1 MQNDLIK
8 IKISSRGN
16 EYAGNTKFNWLDEK
30 TFAYI
35 HALEIFDITD
45 KYLTV
50 ERNQSIIRYKLDE
63 PAEDIVNRINE
74 KLNSKK

>member
-8 IKISSRGN
+8 IKISKHGN
-16 EYAGNTKFNWLDEK
+16 KYAGDAHFEWFEK

-35 HALEIFDITD
+35 HASEVFDITD
-45 KYLTV
+45 NYLTV
-50 ERNQSIIRYKLDE
+50 ERNKSIVRYRLDE
-63 PAEDIVNRINE
+63 PAEDIVTRINE

>member
-8 IKISSRGN
+8 IKICRRGN
-16 EYAGNTKFNWLDEK
+16 RYVGGTAFDWFNQ

-35 HALEIFDITD
+35 HASEVLDITD
-45 KYLTV
+45 DYLTV
-50 ERNQSIIRYKLDE
+50 EHNQSVIRYRLNE

>member
-16 EYAGNTKFNWLDEK
+16 EYAGNTKFNWFDEK

-45 KYLTV
+45 KYFT
-50 ERNQSIIRYKLDE
+50 
-63 PAEDIVNRINE
+63 
-74 KLNSKK
+74 

>member
-8 IKISSRGN
+8 IKIRRHGNRYARGT
-16 EYAGNTKFNWLDEK
+16 AFNWFDK

-35 HALEIFDITD
+35 HASDVFDITD
-45 KYLTV
+45 DYLTV
-50 ERNQSIIRYKLDE
+50 ERNQSITRYHLDE
-63 PAEDIVNRINE
+63 PVEDIVNRINE

>member
-8 IKISSRGN
+8 IKIHSRGDR
-16 EYAGNTKFNWLDEK
+16 YVRNTGFGWFDK

-35 HALEIFDITD
+35 HASEVFDITD
-45 KYLTV
+45 DYLTV
-50 ERNQSIIRYKLDE
+50 ERNQSVIRYKLDE
-63 PAEDIVNRINE
+63 PVEDIVNRINE

>member
-8 IKISSRGN
+8 IKISKHVN
-16 EYAGNTKFNWLDEK
+16 KYAGDTRVEWFEN

-35 HALEIFDITD
+35 HASEVFDITD
-45 KYLTV
+45 NYLTV
-50 ERNQSIIRYKLDE
+50 ERNQSIIRYRLNE
-63 PAEDIVNRINE
+63 PAEDIVNRITE

>member
-8 IKISSRGN
+8 IKITSHGIR
-16 EYAGNTKFNWLDEK
+16 YAGGDKFNWFDK

-35 HALEIFDITD
+35 HASEVFDITD
-45 KYLTV
+45 NYLTV
-50 ERNQSIIRYKLDE
+50 ERNQSVVRYLLDE

>member
-8 IKISSRGN
+8 IKISRHGN
-16 EYAGNTKFNWLDEK
+16 KYAGDRVFEWFDK

-35 HALEIFDITD
+35 HASEVFDITD
-45 KYLTV
+45 NFLTV
-50 ERNQSIIRYKLDE
+50 ERNQSIVRYRLDE
-63 PAEDIVNRINE
+63 PAEDIVNRITE

>member
-8 IKISSRGN
+8 IKICRYGN
-16 EYAGNTKFNWLDEK
+16 RYAGGTAFDWFNQ

-35 HALEIFDITD
+35 HASEVFDITD

>member
-8 IKISSRGN
+8 IKIRRHGN
-16 EYAGNTKFNWLDEK
+16 KYAGSTVFNWFDK

-45 KYLTV
+45 DYLTV
-50 ERNQSIIRYKLDE
+50 ERNQSIIRYLLDE
-63 PAEDIVNRINE
+63 PVEDIVNRITE

>member
-8 IKISSRGN
+8 IKIRRHGN
-16 EYAGNTKFNWLDEK
+16 RYAGGTAFNWFDK

-35 HALEIFDITD
+35 HVSDVFDITD
-45 KYLTV
+45 DYLTV
-50 ERNQSIIRYKLDE
+50 ERNQSITRYHLDE
-63 PAEDIVNRINE
+63 PVEDIVNRINE

>member
-16 EYAGNTKFNWLDEK
+16 EYAGNTKFNWFDEK

-35 HALEIFDITD
+35 HASDILDIADNYVTIA
-45 KYLTV
+45 
-50 ERNQSIIRYKLDE
+50 RNQSVIRYRLNE
-63 PAEDIVNRINE
+63 PTEDVVNRITE
-74 KLNSKK
+74 KLNTKK